1 MFYRY
6 KNKFINLHK
15 FASVELIQNIINQN
29 KYTIELIS
37 PSYFGKNIIL
47 KFNSEMSAMIEFN
60 KISKLIEKKIK

>member
-6 KNKFINLHK
+6 NNKFINLRK

-37 PSYFGKNIIL
+37 PSYFGKNVIL
-47 KFNSEMSAMIEFN
+47 KFNSEMSAMVEFN
-60 KISKLIEKKIK
+60 KISKLIEKKN